1 MAQGGAAEGPAGVSS
16 PALHGQLQVRV
27 ALFHEVHGREVRVRR
42 AVGGAVFDLAAAL
55 VQHELQRHAPALQG
69 LRQGPGA
76 QVQRLLVVAEG
87 EIHRPGKGPAVGEQV
102 LRRLQTAE
110 HLVFDVQ
117 SAPAPDVAAGNGA
130 GEGRVGPVVL
140 CALHHR
146 HHVLV
151 GHEQARP
158 QGWVAAGQGDEQ
170 AVVADDLKGAGGHD
184 VGIAFPDE
192 GVELVELA
200 EVGEAVVR
208 AIDGT
213 ALDGPAQ
220 PLRGAGAVQVGKI
233 VFVGKKVQ
241 NVFHTPLSSR

>member
-1 MAQGGAAEGPAGVSS
+1 M
-16 PALHGQLQVRV
+16 
-27 ALFHEVHGREVRVRR
+27 
-42 AVGGAVFDLAAAL
+42 
-55 VQHELQRHAPALQG
+55 
-69 LRQGPGA
+69 
-76 QVQRLLVVAEG
+76 
-87 EIHRPGKGPAVGEQV
+87 
-102 LRRLQTAE
+102 
-110 HLVFDVQ
+110 
-117 SAPAPDVAAGNGA
+117 
-130 GEGRVGPVVL
+130 
-140 CALHHR
+140 
-146 HHVLV
+146 
-151 GHEQARP
+151 
-158 QGWVAAGQGDEQ
+158 
-170 AVVADDLKGAGGHD
+170 ADDLKGAGGHD

>member
-1 MAQGGAAEGPAGVSS
+1 MAAPAFD
-16 PALHGQLQVRV
+16 GQLQVRV
-27 ALFHEVHGREVRVRR
+27 ALFHQVHGREVRVRR
-42 AVGGAVFDLAAAL
+42 AVGGAVFDFAAAL
-55 VQHELQRHAPALQG
+55 VQHELQRHAPALQRF
-69 LRQGPGA
+69 RQGPGA
-76 QVQRLLVVAEG
+76 QVQCLLVVAEG
-87 EIHRPGKGPAVGEQV
+87 QVHRPGKGLAVGEQV
-102 LRRLQTAE
+102 LRRLQAAE

-117 SAPAPDVAAGNGA
+117 GAPAPDVAVGNGA
-130 GEGRVGPVVL
+130 GKGRMGPVVL
-140 CALHHR
+140 RALHHR
-146 HHVLV
+146 HHILV
-151 GHEQARP
+151 GHEQAGP
-158 QGWVAAGQGDEQ
+158 QGSVVSGQGDEQ

-184 VGIAFPDE
+184 MGIAFPDE